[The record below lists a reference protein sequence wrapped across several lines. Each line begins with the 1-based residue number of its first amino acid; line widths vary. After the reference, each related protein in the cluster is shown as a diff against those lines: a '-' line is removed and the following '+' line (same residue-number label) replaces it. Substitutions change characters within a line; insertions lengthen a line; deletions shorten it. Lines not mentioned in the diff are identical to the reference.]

1 MKKVFLL
8 SHLALFLL
16 GTNLFSQVGDRL
28 TSLDPDNVALYAKP
42 LSTFMGSYFN
52 SGAYYSA
59 KVSKIFGFRFTIVG
73 MLVSIPEDQRT
84 FTPLLPDGY
93 DNSEKTATFFG
104 NKGTAYPGPDGFI
117 VFPPGIDQSSFPAGI
132 PQVAFSLVGVEA
144 LIRYFPKFKIDDTE
158 TKLLGWGLKY
168 NVSQWIP
175 MSPIDIAVQ
184 VLFNNIKVDYN
195 PKEDDANQRNFFKVN
210 SKNWA
215 FNAHVSKSFNLF
227 NLYGGLQY
235 EKTSMDLDYNF
246 RLDPDN
252 PDLDQEF
259 AVTIDGD
266 NKVRLTLGAA
276 LQLGILVINADYN
289 IASQN
294 LLTAGVSLAF

>member
-1 MKKVFLL
+1 MRKVYLIWSLVLFLL
-8 SHLALFLL
+8 S
-16 GTNLFSQVGDRL
+16 TNLYSQVGDRI
-28 TSLDPDNVALYAKP
+28 TSLDPNNVALYAKP

-59 KVSKIFGFRFTIVG
+59 KVSKTFGFRFTIVG
-73 MLVSIPEDQRT
+73 MLISIPEDQQT
-84 FTPLLPDGY
+84 FAPVLPEGY
-93 DNSEKTATFFG
+93 DNSTKTATFFG
-104 NKGTAYPGPDGFI
+104 NKGTAYPGPIGFI
-117 VFPPGIDQSSFPAGI
+117 VFPPGIDQSSVPAGI
-132 PQVAFSLVGVEA
+132 PQVAFSLAGVEA
-144 LIRYFPKFKIDDTE
+144 IVRYFPKFKIDDTE

-168 NVSQWIP
+168 NISQWIP

-184 VLFNNIKVDYN
+184 VLYNNIKVDYN
-195 PKEDDANQRNFFKVN
+195 PQEGDANERNFFKVS

-246 RLDPDN
+246 RLDPDD
-252 PDLDQEF
+252 PDLDQEV
-259 AVTIDGD
+259 AVEIDGD

-276 LQLGILVINADYN
+276 LQLGPLVVNADYN

-294 LLTAGVSLAF
+294 LLTGGVSLAF